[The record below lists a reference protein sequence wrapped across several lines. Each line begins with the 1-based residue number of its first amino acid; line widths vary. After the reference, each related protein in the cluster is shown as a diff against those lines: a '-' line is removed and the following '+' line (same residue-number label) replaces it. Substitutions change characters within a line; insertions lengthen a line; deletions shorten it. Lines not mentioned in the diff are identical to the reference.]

1 MSERDPGLYGT
12 DELAVSLLQDAEL
25 WAVVGLG
32 TDPDKAAYRVA
43 QVLIN
48 KGKRVVA
55 VHPRGESVLGQ
66 PGFKTLAEAVAAVGV
81 PDVVDCFVSSGR
93 VGSVVDDAIAVGAK
107 AVWMQLEII
116 DEAAAARAKAAG
128 IPVIM
133 DRCPAIEWPRLLG

>member
-1 MSERDPGLYGT
+1 MSDRDPELYGT
-12 DELAVSLLQDAEL
+12 DELAVSLLKDAEL

-32 TDPDKAAYRVA
+32 ADPDKAAYRVA

-66 PGFKTLAEAVAAVGV
+66 PGFKTLAEAAAAVGV
-81 PDVVDCFVSSGR
+81 PDVVDCFVSSKR
-93 VGSVVDDAIAVGAK
+93 VGAVVDDAIAVGAK
-107 AVWMQLEII
+107 AVWMQLEIV
-116 DEAAAARAKAAG
+116 DEDAAARARAAG